1 VLPAGGLSVAT
12 SKSGE
17 FHTIG
22 LSVAAFKFGE
32 FHTIG
37 LSVATSKSGEFHTI
51 GLSVVAF
58 KFGEYRAANAVCI
71 NAIQSST
78 PTNMGTA
85 LITLFLLMF
94 STPFGWYHIL
104 NSVI

>member
-1 VLPAGGLSVAT
+1 MFMRSGGTESLVLVHVSVVSIVVLPVGGLS
-12 SKSGE
+12 G
-17 FHTIG
+17 
-22 LSVAAFKFGE
+22 AAFKFGE

-37 LSVATSKSGEFHTI
+37 LSVA
-51 GLSVVAF
+51 AF